1 MLYNPPRAQLRISRG
16 FLVREPLRHI
26 RAQGERIKM
35 EKVRAGILG
44 TGNIGTDLLMKILR
58 SDVISC
64 GIFAG
69 QNPDS
74 KGIARAR
81 ELGVP
86 VTCDSIR
93 YIEKYPDCCEIVFDA
108 TSAKVHA
115 EHAPILKRL
124 GKYAIDLTPAHVG
137 PFCVPQVNLDQ
148 AMDLP
153 NVNCV
158 TCGGQA
164 TVPIARALTQVA
176 DVKYLEVVATISSK
190 SAGAG
195 TRNNI
200 DEFTQTTK
208 DALIELGGCRDAK
221 AIIIL
226 NPAEPPITMRNTVYA
241 LIDDP
246 DMDLIRRAIHR
257 VETELKRY
265 VPGYRVVLGPILEN
279 GRVTTTIEVTGSG
292 DFLPAYAGNLDIITC
307 AAVEIA
313 ESYARRRLL

>member
-1 MLYNPPRAQLRISRG
+1 MN
-16 FLVREPLRHI
+16 
-26 RAQGERIKM
+26 
-35 EKVRAGILG
+35 KVKAGIIG
-44 TGNIGTDLLMKILR
+44 TGNIGSDLLMKVMR
-58 SDVISC
+58 SEVLEC

-69 QNPDS
+69 HSPDS

-86 VTCDSIR
+86 VTYDSIR
-93 YIEKYPDCCEIVFDA
+93 YIEEHPDCCQIVFDA
-108 TSAKVHA
+108 TSARVH
-115 EHAPILKRL
+115 EKNAPILKKL
-124 GKYAIDLTPAHVG
+124 NKYAIDLTPAHVG
-137 PFCVPQVNLDQ
+137 PFCVPQVNLELALTQD
-148 AMDLP
+148 

-164 TVPIARALTQVA
+164 TVPIARALNDIAEV
-176 DVKYLEVVATISSK
+176 DYLEVVATIASR

-208 DALIELGGCRDAK
+208 EALMELGGIKKAK

-226 NPAEPPITMRNTVYA
+226 NPAEPPITMHNTVYA
-241 LIDDP
+241 LIKNP
-246 DMDLIRRAIHR
+246 DMALIQER
-257 VETELKRY
+257 VHAVERELQKY
-265 VPGYRVVLGPILEN
+265 VPGYRVVLGPIYEN
-279 GRVTTTIEVTGSG
+279 GRVTTSIEVTGSA

-313 ESYARRRLL
+313 EQYARRKLL